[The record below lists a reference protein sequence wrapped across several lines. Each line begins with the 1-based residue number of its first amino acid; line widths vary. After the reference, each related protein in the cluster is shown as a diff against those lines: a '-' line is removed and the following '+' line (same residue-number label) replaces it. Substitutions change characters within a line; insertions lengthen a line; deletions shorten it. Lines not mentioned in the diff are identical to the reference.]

1 MRPHTSASHAAPA
14 AIPYTQRCDV
24 SSTLVSRPAPP
35 LFSTPELP
43 KSGGLMPRPM
53 SPLSLCPWRS
63 PNPFIAIRG
72 YSDDAAIRTAAR
84 DASTRAAAALRSG
97 FRSTAS
103 VTSAVSSGSWKL
115 RIQFGTTAP
124 LRCGPA
130 QLPGIFARADSGM
143 MSAPTGGCLIAQLTS
158 AKHDAAPR
166 RTRLFMKAALVELE
180 NKPIQFRRD
189 PDEHLADDVD
199 HLAVVRIN
207 GAAPARAGR
216 EEGVAVV
223 GREKQSH
230 CNALFRCRYGLRV
243 RQIPADRHLTLC
255 RGP

>member
-1 MRPHTSASHAAPA
+1 M
-14 AIPYTQRCDV
+14 
-24 SSTLVSRPAPP
+24 
-35 LFSTPELP
+35 
-43 KSGGLMPRPM
+43 
-53 SPLSLCPWRS
+53 
-63 PNPFIAIRG
+63 
-72 YSDDAAIRTAAR
+72 RTAAR

-103 VTSAVSSGSWKL
+103 VTRAVSSGSPKL

-143 MSAPTGGCLIAQLTS
+143 MSAPTGGCLIAQL
-158 AKHDAAPR
+158 ANVRHAAAPR
-166 RTRLFMKAALVELE
+166 RSRLFMSAALVELE

-189 PDEHLADDVD
+189 TNEDFANDVEN
-199 HLAVVRIN
+199 LAVVRIN

-230 CNALFRCRYGLRV
+230 CDALFRCRYWLRV
-243 RQIPADRHLTLC
+243 RQITADRHLTLC
-255 RGP
+255 RRP